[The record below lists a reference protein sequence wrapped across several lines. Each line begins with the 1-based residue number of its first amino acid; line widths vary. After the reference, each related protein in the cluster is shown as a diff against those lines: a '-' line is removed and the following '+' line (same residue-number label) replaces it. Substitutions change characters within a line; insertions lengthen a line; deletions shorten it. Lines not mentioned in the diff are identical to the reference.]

1 MSGFDPIRTP
11 AWLRTTT
18 GMRSIAAASRVV
30 AFIAEAAPA
39 DRLSPRTARLGPMPD
54 WDLLGQTEPDVEFDH
69 RVSW

>member
-1 MSGFDPIRTP
+1 
-11 AWLRTTT
+11 
-18 GMRSIAAASRVV
+18 MRSIAAASRVV